1 MTYERDAAKAS
12 KRSSCTGQFNLKVLG
27 AHFFELHIVEASSA
41 AVQQQGVA
49 TLFAYC
55 INGH

>member
-1 MTYERDAAKAS
+1 MNGMLQKHPKDQ
-12 KRSSCTGQFNLKVLG
+12 SCTGQFNLKVLG
-27 AHFFELHIVEASSA
+27 AHFFELQIVEASLG